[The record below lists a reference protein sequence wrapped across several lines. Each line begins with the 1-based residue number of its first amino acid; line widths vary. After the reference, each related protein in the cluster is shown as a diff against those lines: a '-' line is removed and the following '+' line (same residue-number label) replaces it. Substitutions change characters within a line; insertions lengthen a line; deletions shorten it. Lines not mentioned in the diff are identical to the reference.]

1 MAYSDVAQLAEDG
14 DFIQRTRA
22 AVAQEG
28 EADVIGWSNA
38 HAWNMAGI
46 PGFGDKYA
54 YAVATGNPRPGY
66 DTSVISDPEILS
78 AVQSLRPAV

>member
-1 MAYSDVAQLAEDG
+1 MSYSDVAALASDN
-14 DFIQRTRA
+14 DFILRYRA

-28 EADVIGWSNA
+28 EADPVEWSNE
-38 HAWNMAGI
+38 HQWQMAGI

-54 YAVATGNPRPGY
+54 YAIATGNPRPGY

-78 AVQSLRPAV
+78 AVQSLRPA